1 MSESNEGQELTVK
14 EYNEETGEV
23 TLVDD
28 AGNTTIVKIIAPA
41 SAADVSQTDLPTE
54 VGGRKRRKN
63 KSKRKKS
70 HKKSMR
76 RRK

>member
-1 MSESNEGQELTVK
+1 MSETSAEGKELTVR
-14 EYNEETGEV
+14 EYNEKTGEV
-23 TLVDD
+23 TLVDN
-28 AGNTTIVKIIAPA
+28 AGNITVVKILGPA
-41 SAADVSQTDLPTE
+41 DSSQTNLSEE
-54 VGGRKRRKN
+54 VGGRRKRKN

>member
-1 MSESNEGQELTVK
+1 MSELNEEGQELTVQY
-14 EYNEETGEV
+14 YNQETGEV
-23 TLVDD
+23 TLIDD
-28 AGNTTIVKIIAPA
+28 AGNITVVKIVAP
-41 SAADVSQTDLPTE
+41 VNQTDLSQE
-54 VGGRKRRKN
+54 VGGRRKRKN

>member
-1 MSESNEGQELTVK
+1 MSETSAEGQELTVR
-14 EYNEETGEV
+14 EYNEKTGEV
-23 TLVDD
+23 TLVDN
-28 AGNTTIVKIIAPA
+28 AGNITVVKILGPA
-41 SAADVSQTDLPTE
+41 DASQTNLSEE
-54 VGGRKRRKN
+54 VGGRRKRKN

>member
-1 MSESNEGQELTVK
+1 MSELNEEGQELTVQD
-14 EYNEETGEV
+14 YNQETGEV
-23 TLVDD
+23 TLIDD
-28 AGNTTIVKIIAPA
+28 AGNITVVKIIAPA
-41 SAADVSQTDLPTE
+41 SQTDLSQE
-54 VGGRKRRKN
+54 VGGRRKRKN

>member
-1 MSESNEGQELTVK
+1 MSELNEEGQELTVQD
-14 EYNEETGEV
+14 YNQETGEV
-23 TLVDD
+23 TLIDN
-28 AGNTTIVKIIAPA
+28 AGNKTVVKILGPTPA
-41 SAADVSQTDLPTE
+41 E

-63 KSKRKKS
+63 KSKRKNS

>member
-1 MSESNEGQELTVK
+1 MSELNEEGQELTVQD
-14 EYNEETGEV
+14 YNQETGEV
-23 TLVDD
+23 TLIDD
-28 AGNTTIVKIIAPA
+28 AGNITVVKIVAP
-41 SAADVSQTDLPTE
+41 VNQTDLSQE
-54 VGGRKRRKN
+54 VGGRRKRKN

>member
-1 MSESNEGQELTVK
+1 MSELNEEGQELTVQD
-14 EYNEETGEV
+14 YNQETGEV

-28 AGNTTIVKIIAPA
+28 AGNITVVKILGPA
-41 SAADVSQTDLPTE
+41 SASQTDLSEE

-63 KSKRKKS
+63 KSKKKRS

>member
-1 MSESNEGQELTVK
+1 MSETSVEGQELTVQN
-14 EYNEETGEV
+14 YNQETGEV

-28 AGNTTIVKIIAPA
+28 VGNTTVVKILGP
-41 SAADVSQTDLPTE
+41 SSQTDLSEE
-54 VGGRKRRKN
+54 VGGRRKRKN

-70 HKKSMR
+70 HKKSMK